1 MSLRFCPS
9 ANNPDHAMRTIPWG
23 DWGPA
28 ATRVL
33 FNTHRA
39 RLPKPAGPFWITGS
53 SPFVIRDYDVL
64 RTRYSRISG
73 EDPSESTS
81 RFGPPVVKST
91 EVFGEHWKTG
101 KLERCVVVTAMS
113 NNGN

>member
-1 MSLRFCPS
+1 M
-9 ANNPDHAMRTIPWG
+9 
-23 DWGPA
+23 
-28 ATRVL
+28 
-33 FNTHRA
+33 
-39 RLPKPAGPFWITGS
+39 GS

-64 RTRYSRISG
+64 QTRYSQFSG

-81 RFGPPVVKST
+81 QFGPLVVKST